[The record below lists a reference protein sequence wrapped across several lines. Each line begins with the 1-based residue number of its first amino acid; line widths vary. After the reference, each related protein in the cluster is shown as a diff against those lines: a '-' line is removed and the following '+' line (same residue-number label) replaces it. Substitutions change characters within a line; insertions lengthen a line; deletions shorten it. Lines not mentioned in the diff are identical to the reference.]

1 MMPTWRKNRE
11 MSKLISVADNRPPFS
26 VGDLPESCRKD
37 LRKLALPRISDLAKG
52 DGGVLVFPQDLNVY
66 GDKMG
71 DQHIIEYWD
80 DKLQTGNIMGFVG
93 INDTRLRIRSRFDR
107 GEDDYFLHYMLQ
119 KVFSINLF
127 DLKFSSESEDVFD
140 FLIYLFPYFLKKA
153 VRQGIFRN
161 YQHFS
166 YNDANVRG
174 PIDVARHIRRNV
186 PFGGNV
192 AYSIREYSHDN
203 AMTELVRHTIEHIT
217 HHHYG
222 KGILGGDKDTVDA
235 VERIRMATPQ
245 YQRRNQRTIISQNL
259 RPLNH
264 PYYTEY
270 RPLQQLCLSILR
282 REELKY
288 GRKQDEIYGILFDG
302 AWLWEEYLDTIL
314 SRCNFCHPHNKTG
327 EGGIPVFKKDGLRF
341 YPDFWR
347 DDFVL
352 DAKYK
357 RYGETSVQSDDYH
370 QIIAYMYLK
379 QMKRGGLVVPFDK
392 ALDKKKKTKEL
403 EGYGGTIKVYGLN
416 VEASGS
422 SFDEYVAR
430 MAKEEQRLME
440 EVASASD

>member
-1 MMPTWRKNRE
+1 
-11 MSKLISVADNRPPFS
+11 MSELISVADNCPPFS
-26 VGDLPESCRKD
+26 VGGMPESCRSD
-37 LRKLALPRISDLAKG
+37 LQKLALPRISDLAKG
-52 DGGVLVFPQDLNVY
+52 DGLLVFPQDLNAY
-66 GDKMG
+66 GDKIG

-93 INDTRLRIRSRFDR
+93 INDTRLRIRSRFDK

-119 KVFSINLF
+119 KAFSINLF
-127 DLKFSSESEDVFD
+127 DLKYSSDSEAVFD

-153 VRQGIFRN
+153 ARQGIFKK
-161 YQHFS
+161 YQRYS

-174 PIDVARHIRRNV
+174 PIDVARHIRQNV
-186 PFGGNV
+186 PFSGKV
-192 AYSIREYSHDN
+192 AYSTREYSHDN
-203 AMTELVRHTIEHIT
+203 AMTELVRHTIEYIAGNR
-217 HHHYG
+217 YG
-222 KGILGGDKDTVDA
+222 KGILEGDKDTVDA
-235 VERIRMATPQ
+235 IGRIRMATPL
-245 YQRRNQRTIISQNL
+245 YQRRNRRTIISQNI
-259 RPLNH
+259 RPLSH

-270 RPLQQLCLSILR
+270 RPLQQICLRILR
-282 REELKY
+282 HEELKY

-314 SRCNFCHPHNKTG
+314 RRCNFHHPHNKTG
-327 EGGIPVFKKDGLRF
+327 EGGIRVFRNDGLRF

-379 QMKRGGLVVPFDK
+379 KMKRGGLVVPYSK
-392 ALDKKKKTKEL
+392 ALEKEKKELEL

-416 VEASGS
+416 VEANCP
-422 SFDEYVAR
+422 SFYEYVAR
-430 MAKEEQRLME
+430 MGKEEQRLME
-440 EVASASD
+440 EVNNSN